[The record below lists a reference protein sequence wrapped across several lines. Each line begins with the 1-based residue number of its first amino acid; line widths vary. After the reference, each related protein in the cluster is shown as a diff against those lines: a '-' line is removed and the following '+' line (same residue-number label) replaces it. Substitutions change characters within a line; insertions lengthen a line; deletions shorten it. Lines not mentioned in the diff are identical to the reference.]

1 MLQAFSEIRM
11 AVLFQPLAAALLVAL
26 QTAQPVRG
34 SLVEHVSCPTD
45 PSQTYTLYLPAKYEP
60 TGKWPLLLVFDPGGR
75 AARAAEVFRE
85 AAERFGWIVA
95 ASENSRNGPWEPTLR
110 AINAMWPA
118 LLGGYAVDERRIYA
132 AGHSGGA
139 TVAWLLAHQTGQ
151 IAGVIV
157 SGQPNPQSE
166 QNKAK
171 PFAWFG
177 MAGHTD
183 FNLMEIKKIDE
194 QLARTSSP
202 HRMEFFDGGH
212 QWPPSDVIARAFG
225 WMEIVAMKRG
235 RRPRDPEL
243 ARTLLEEDMA
253 RARTL
258 EERALFTEAWRSYG
272 AIAAAYTGLVDA
284 SEAESRARSLE
295 RDDRFK
301 SERKIEERVDRRE
314 QERAVALA
322 RVLSRLTEDDV
333 PLVAEVRSRLNLDSL
348 LKVSRGVGYEAAS
361 AGRSL
366 ALIRIQLS
374 TIARE
379 LRDKHDVRADVVQK
393 VLDSIK

>member
-1 MLQAFSEIRM
+1 M
-11 AVLFQPLAAALLVAL
+11 AQLFQPLAAVLVVGL
-26 QTAQPVRG
+26 QAGQPVPGRV
-34 SLVEHVSCPTD
+34 VEHVACPTD
-45 PSQTYTLYLPAKYEP
+45 PSQTYTLYLPSKYE
-60 TGKWPLLLVFDPGGR
+60 TTRKWPLLLVFDPGGR

-118 LLGGYAVDERRIYA
+118 LVGGYAVDERRVYA

-151 IAGVIV
+151 ISGVIV

-166 QNKAK
+166 QSKAK

-183 FNLMEIKKIDE
+183 FNLMEVKKIDE
-194 QLARTSSP
+194 QLARSSSR

-212 QWPPSDVIARAFG
+212 QWPPADVIARALG
-225 WMEIVAMKRG
+225 WMEIVAMKDG
-235 RRPRDPEL
+235 RRDRDLDL
-243 ARTLLEEDMA
+243 ARTLLTEDMA
-253 RARTL
+253 HARTL

-272 AIAAAYTGLVDA
+272 AIATGYTGLVDA
-284 SEAESRARSLE
+284 SEAERRVRTLE
-295 RDDRFK
+295 GDARFK
-301 SERKIEERVDRRE
+301 SARKIEERADRRE
-314 QERAVALA
+314 QEQAVALA
-322 RVLSRLTEDDV
+322 RVIARLSEDDV
-333 PLVAEVRSRLNLDSL
+333 PLVAEIRNRLNLDSL
-348 LKVSRGVGYEAAS
+348 LKTSRGEGYEAQSAS
-361 AGRSL
+361 RSL

-379 LRDKHDVRADVVQK
+379 LANTHDARADVVQK

>member
-1 MLQAFSEIRM
+1 MSILSR
-11 AVLFQPLAAALLVAL
+11 PLAIGLLVVI
-26 QTAQPVRG
+26 QTTQPASG
-34 SLVEHVSCPTD
+34 TLVEHVSCPTD
-45 PSQTYTLYLPAKYEP
+45 PSQTYTLYLPTKYE
-60 TGKWPLLLVFDPGGR
+60 TTRKWPLLLVFDPGGR

-85 AAERFGWIVA
+85 AAERYGWIVA

-118 LLGGYAVDERRIYA
+118 LLGGYAVDERRVYA

-157 SGQPNPQSE
+157 SGQPDPQSE
-166 QNKAK
+166 QSKAK

-183 FNLMEIKKIDE
+183 FNLMEVKKIDE

-212 QWPPSDVIARAFG
+212 QWPPADVIARALG
-225 WMEIVAMKRG
+225 WMEILAMKDG
-235 RRPRDPEL
+235 RRSRDPDL
-243 ARTLLEEDMA
+243 ARTLLAEDMA
-253 RARTL
+253 RAHTL

-272 AIAAAYTGLVDA
+272 TISAAYTGLVDA
-284 SEAESRARSLE
+284 SDAERRARSLE
-295 RDDRFK
+295 SDGRFK
-301 SERKIEERVDRRE
+301 SAKKSEERVDRRE
-314 QERAVALA
+314 QEQAVALA
-322 RVLSRLTEDDV
+322 RVLSRLTGDEV
-333 PLVAEVRSRLNLDSL
+333 PLVAELRSRLNLDSL
-348 LKVSRGVGYEAAS
+348 LKASRGDGYEAAS